1 MHDAWAPYWHY
12 GCRHGPCNAHHLRE
26 LTAVA
31 EQPGQAWA
39 TELRAT
45 LLAMKAHVAGAG
57 AAAGGSDAF
66 VARYRPCSPT
76 ATPPTRPPPAC
87 PRAAARAAPAEH
99 GAQPADRLDRARGGG
114 PGLPA

>member
-1 MHDAWAPYWHY
+1 MFAGRHHDAWAPYWHY

-45 LLAMKAHVAGAG
+45 RLAMKAHVAGAG
-57 AAAGGSDAF
+57 AAAGGSAPSSPAIDP
-66 VARYRPCSPT
+66 ARRRLRRQPAPH
-76 ATPPTRPPPAC
+76 PPARG
-87 PRAAARAAPAEH
+87 PQRGRLRQSTARNLLIA
-99 GAQPADRLDRARGGG
+99 
-114 PGLPA
+114 